1 MRLGAILLIFLMANV
16 FPHPVFARASGGSNA
31 PEATARSQQ
40 APSPPGLQHNV
51 GTLAEMM
58 RDIHRMLHSGPLTPK
73 QAEQVSDIMT
83 RLGVMMKEMSGP
95 QAERFQSQ
103 HQRQLQEMKMQ
114 LEEIKAQIKSQKR

>member
-1 MRLGAILLIFLMANV
+1 MRLGAIFLIFLMASV
-16 FPHPVFARASGGSNA
+16 FPRLVLAQASGGSDA
-31 PEATARSQQ
+31 PEATVQDRQ
-40 APSPPGLQHNV
+40 APATPGLQHNV

-83 RLGVMMKEMSGP
+83 RLGFMMKEMSGP
-95 QAERFQSQ
+95 QADRFQSR
-103 HQRQLQEMKMQ
+103 HQRQLQEMQTQ